1 MALSREARAL
11 RKSNVMFKRGLDPDS
26 VISMLYSKFLLTPE
40 EKARARQKT
49 LSADQQ
55 LDVIFD
61 CLEKRVSVEP
71 SDFHKLV
78 QILLDEPVL
87 KAVGKKLQG

>member
-78 QILLDEPVL
+78 QILLDEPAL